1 VKIVELRRHTDA
13 DGDVLTGQGIRA
25 AVKIGA
31 GLVTQFDLF
40 ISSGA
45 QRATQTLACFL
56 SGGARSRSGVEVDS
70 RFRSDVE
77 DRWRDAYK
85 RAGAGDID
93 SFRKAD
99 PELVMAE
106 SDLLGTALSE
116 IFDRLADGGSALI
129 VGHSPMQEVAV
140 FGLTGTV
147 VEPLSKGAGIRVTQ
161 DGDRYEVA
169 ALPAP

>member
-1 VKIVELRRHTDA
+1 
-13 DGDVLTGQGIRA
+13 LTEQGVRA
-25 AVKIGA
+25 AVDIGSR
-31 GLVTQFDLF
+31 LETHYDLF

-56 SGGARSRSGVEVDS
+56 SGGARSTAGVEVDP

-99 PELVMAE
+99 PELVSAE
-106 SDLLGTALSE
+106 SELLGSALSE
-116 IFDRLADGGSALI
+116 IFDRLDDGGRALI

-140 FGLTGTV
+140 FGLTGTIV
-147 VEPLSKGAGIRVTQ
+147 DPLSKGAGIRVTQ
-161 DGDRYEVA
+161 DGDRYEVEP
-169 ALPAP
+169 LPAP